1 MKRVSFKVAKAIK
14 SAGYPQEKK
23 DGTALYPVNGEFKGK
38 LCGYNSDAAERDK
51 LSIVAPTYF
60 EVWGW
65 LWREKK
71 CYIQPEL
78 CFRNDNESSFVC
90 VDKINHIAL
99 VKSSSQDPEESI
111 IAAIEYLV
119 ENNLLK

>member
-14 SAGYPQEKK
+14 QAGYPQEKK

-38 LCGYNSDAAERDK
+38 LCSYNSDAPERDK
-51 LSIVAPTYF
+51 QSIVAPTYL
-60 EVWGW
+60 EVWLW

-71 CYIQPEL
+71 CYIQHEL

-90 VDKINHIAL
+90 VDKINNIAW
-99 VKSSSQDPEESI
+99 VKSLSEDPEDAI
-111 IAAIEYLV
+111 IAAIERLV
-119 ENNLLK
+119 EKDLLK

>member
-23 DGTALYPVNGEFKGK
+23 DGTALYPVKGEFKGK
-38 LCGYNSDAAERDK
+38 LCGYNSDAPERDK

-60 EVWGW
+60 EVWLW

-71 CYIQPEL
+71 CYIQHEL
-78 CFRNDNESSFVC
+78 CFRNDSESSFVC
-90 VDKINHIAL
+90 IDKINNIAW
-99 VKSSSQDPEESI
+99 VKSLSEDPEDAI
-111 IAAIEYLV
+111 IAAIERLV
-119 ENNLLK
+119 EKDLLK

>member
-23 DGTALYPVNGEFKGK
+23 DGTALYPVKGEFKGK
-38 LCGYNSDAAERDK
+38 LCGYNSDAPERDK

-60 EVWGW
+60 EVWLW

-78 CFRNDNESSFVC
+78 CFKSNNESSFVC
-90 VDKINHIAL
+90 IDKINHIAL
-99 VKSSSQDPEESI
+99 VKSSSQDPEEAI

>member
-23 DGTALYPVNGEFKGK
+23 YGTALYPVNGEFKGK
-38 LCGYNSDAAERDK
+38 LCGYNSDAPERDK
-51 LSIVAPTYF
+51 LSIVAPTYI

-65 LWREKK
+65 LWREKN

-78 CFRNDNESSFVC
+78 CFKSNNESSFVC
-90 VDKINHIAL
+90 IDKINHIAL
-99 VKSSSQDPEESI
+99 VKSLSEDPEEAI

>member
-1 MKRVSFKVAKAIK
+1 MKRVSFNVAKAIK
-14 SAGYPQEKK
+14 QAGYPQEKK
-23 DGTALYPVNGEFKGK
+23 DGTALYPVKGEFKGK
-38 LCGYNSDAAERDK
+38 LCGYNSDAPERDK

-60 EVWGW
+60 EVWDW

-78 CFRNDNESSFVC
+78 CFKSNNESSFVC
-90 VDKINHIAL
+90 IDKINHIAL
-99 VKSSSQDPEESI
+99 VKSSSQDPEEAI
-111 IAAIEYLV
+111 IAAIEYLA